1 MILTEEFAATENSI
15 KLHRTFSVVH
25 PKLTI
30 LNDHYAV
37 TTKFYRVQPVV
48 VVVSIEITTHPLH
61 FVVIITKSSVYR
73 RGLLVVE
80 IRTTTQQ
87 PQFVVA
93 ATSYNDR
100 LAINVVDQ
108 RILKVVPTYAA
119 VAKSY

>member
-1 MILTEEFAATENSI
+1 MILTEGFAAAENSI

-30 LNDHYAV
+30 LNDQYAV

-61 FVVIITKSSVYR
+61 FVVITKSSVYR

-80 IRTTTQQ
+80 IRTTTQ
-87 PQFVVA
+87 
-93 ATSYNDR
+93 
-100 LAINVVDQ
+100 
-108 RILKVVPTYAA
+108 
-119 VAKSY
+119 KS